1 MVLKTGASV
10 CLRPNPLPETTRAV
24 TLHGEG
30 SFGFPPPSL
39 KPPEGSSRRKHHLLQ
54 SSGRLLFEFLT
65 FSEFANLM
73 ASLSVP
79 TTAALLAVDA
89 SPAGRAHAAAFP
101 LLLARADG

>member
-1 MVLKTGASV
+1 MGRGDWAARQKEEPTHL
-10 CLRPNPLPETTRAV
+10 PLW
-24 TLHGEG
+24 
-30 SFGFPPPSL
+30 
-39 KPPEGSSRRKHHLLQ
+39 RRYLQ

-89 SPAGRAHAAAFP
+89 PPAWRAHAAAFP
-101 LLLARADG
+101 LLLA

>member
-1 MVLKTGASV
+1 MSSPESLAGDHASS
-10 CLRPNPLPETTRAV
+10 E
-24 TLHGEG
+24 LHGEG
-30 SFGFPPPSL
+30 SFGVPPPSL

-89 SPAGRAHAAAFP
+89 PPARRAHAAAFP
-101 LLLARADG
+101 LLLA